1 MPYLI
6 DTHPVRA
13 QWVAGVMTTVLT
25 AGLNWMTE
33 PGSIMAYLLGPLA
46 AGIAVFVAMG
56 YLARRRAKR
65 RERAQVGHRSD

>member
-1 MPYLI
+1 MAYLI

-13 QWVAGVMTTVLT
+13 QWVAAVMTTVLAAALT
-25 AGLNWMTE
+25 WMTE
-33 PGSIMAYLLGPLA
+33 PQSLRAYLLGPLA

-65 RERAQVGHRSD
+65 RERA